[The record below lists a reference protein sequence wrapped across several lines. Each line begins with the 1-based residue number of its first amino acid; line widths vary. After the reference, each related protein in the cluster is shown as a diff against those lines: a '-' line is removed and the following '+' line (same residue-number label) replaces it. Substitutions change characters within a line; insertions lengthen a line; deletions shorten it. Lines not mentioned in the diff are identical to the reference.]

1 MNESVNES
9 LKNKPAGYV
18 IGRILIFLV
27 LLILAVTF
35 LYPLFYMFINSL
47 KSKTAYYISPFG
59 LPVPGEFQWQNYAT
73 MISQFRILPLMWNS
87 FVISLFTVVGLIIF
101 GTLAS
106 YAFAKIRFPFSRWL
120 YLGFLVTLFV
130 PVQVTMVP
138 LYISYAKIGLVD
150 NWFGVVISNWA
161 MFLPETVMLM
171 TANFKGIPDEI
182 IEAATIDGCGFFG
195 RLTNVV
201 LPMGWPAV
209 SLTIIFF
216 FINSWNDLFAPMIIL
231 KSMDKRTVMVALE
244 GLIGRYTGNP
254 PFQYAGLVLAALPAI
269 LVYAFLQ
276 KSIVNGMSMGAIK

>member
-1 MNESVNES
+1 MNESM
-9 LKNKPAGYV
+9 KNKSAGFI

-27 LLILAVTF
+27 LLALAITF

-47 KSKTAYYISPFG
+47 KTKSAYYISPFA
-59 LPVPGEFQWQNYAT
+59 LPSPADLQLQNYLT
-73 MISQFRILPLMWNS
+73 MISQFKILPLMWNS
-87 FVISLFTVVGLIIF
+87 FVISLFTVVGLIVF

-106 YAFAKIRFPFSRWL
+106 YAFAKIHFPGDRGF
-120 YLGFLVTLFV
+120 YLAFLVTLFV

-150 NWFGVVISNWA
+150 NWMGVVISNWA

-171 TANFKGIPDEI
+171 TANFKGIPNEI

-195 RLTNVV
+195 RLQHVV

-254 PFQYAGLVLAALPAI
+254 PFQYAGLMLAALPAI

>member
-1 MNESVNES
+1 MNESM
-9 LKNKPAGYV
+9 KNKSAGF
-18 IGRILIFLV
+18 ILGRILIFLV
-27 LLILAVTF
+27 LLALAVTF

-47 KSKTAYYISPFG
+47 KSKSAYYISPFA
-59 LPVPGEFQWQNYAT
+59 LPDLGALQWQNYLT
-73 MISQFRILPLMWNS
+73 MISQFKILPLMWNS
-87 FVISLFTVVGLIIF
+87 FVISLFTVIGLIIF

-106 YAFAKIRFPFSRWL
+106 YAFAKIHFPGDRGF
-120 YLGFLVTLFV
+120 YLAFLVTLFV

-150 NWFGVVISNWA
+150 NWMGVVISNWA

-171 TANFKGIPDEI
+171 TANFKGIPNEI

-195 RLTNVV
+195 RLQHVV

-254 PFQYAGLVLAALPAI
+254 PFQYAGLMLAALPAI

>member
-1 MNESVNES
+1 MKKKSFR
-9 LKNKPAGYV
+9 YV
-18 IGRILIFLV
+18 FGRILIFLV
-27 LLILAVTF
+27 LFVLAVSF

-47 KSKTAYYISPFG
+47 KSKSAYYISPFN
-59 LPVPGEFQWQNYAT
+59 LPNLGEMQWQNYAT
-73 MISQFRILPLMWNS
+73 MISQFKILPLMWNS
-87 FVISLFTVVGLIIF
+87 FVISFFTVVGLIIF

-106 YAFAKIRFPFSRWL
+106 YAFAKIKFPGSRWF

-130 PVQVTMVP
+130 PVQVTMIP

-150 NWFGVVISNWA
+150 NWIGVVISNWA

-182 IEAATIDGCGFFG
+182 IEAATIDGCDFFG
-195 RLTNVV
+195 RLRNVV

>member
-1 MNESVNES
+1 MNESM
-9 LKNKPAGYV
+9 KNKSAGFI

-27 LLILAVTF
+27 LLALAVTF
-35 LYPLFYMFINSL
+35 LYPLFYMLINSL
-47 KSKTAYYISPFG
+47 KSKTAYYISPFA
-59 LPVPGEFQWQNYAT
+59 LPDFGALQMQNYAT

-87 FVISLFTVVGLIIF
+87 FVISLFTVIGLIIF

-106 YAFAKIRFPFSRWL
+106 YAFAKIHFPGDRGF

-150 NWFGVVISNWA
+150 NWMGVVISNWA

-171 TANFKGIPDEI
+171 TANFKGIPNEI

-195 RLTNVV
+195 RLQHVV

-254 PFQYAGLVLAALPAI
+254 PFQYAGLMLAALPAI

>member
-1 MNESVNES
+1 MKRKSFW
-9 LKNKPAGYV
+9 YV
-18 IGRILIFLV
+18 FGRTLIFLV
-27 LLILAVTF
+27 LFVLAVSF

-47 KSKTAYYISPFG
+47 KSKSAYYISPFALPG
-59 LPVPGEFQWQNYAT
+59 LGEMQWQNYAT

-87 FVISLFTVVGLIIF
+87 FVISFFTVVGLIVF

-106 YAFAKIRFPFSRWL
+106 YAFAKIKFPGSRL
-120 YLGFLVTLFV
+120 FYLGFLVTLFV
-130 PVQVTMVP
+130 PVQVTMIP

-150 NWFGVVISNWA
+150 NWIGVVISNWA

-182 IEAATIDGCGFFG
+182 IEAATIDGCDFAG
-195 RLTNVV
+195 RLRNVV

>member
-1 MNESVNES
+1 MKKKSFW
-9 LKNKPAGYV
+9 YV
-18 IGRILIFLV
+18 FGRILIFLV
-27 LLILAVTF
+27 LFVLAVSF

-47 KSKTAYYISPFG
+47 KSKSAYYISPFN
-59 LPVPGEFQWQNYAT
+59 LPNPAEMQWQNYAT
-73 MISQFRILPLMWNS
+73 MISQFKILPLMWNS
-87 FVISLFTVVGLIIF
+87 FVISFFTVVGLIIF

-106 YAFAKIRFPFSRWL
+106 YAFAKIKFPGSRWL

-130 PVQVTMVP
+130 PVQVTMIP

-150 NWFGVVISNWA
+150 NWIGVVISNWA

-182 IEAATIDGCGFFG
+182 IEAATIDGCDFFG
-195 RLTNVV
+195 RLRNVV

>member
-1 MNESVNES
+1 MKRKSFW
-9 LKNKPAGYV
+9 YV
-18 IGRILIFLV
+18 FGRTLIFLV
-27 LLILAVTF
+27 LFVLAVSF

-47 KSKTAYYISPFG
+47 KSKSAYYISPFALPG
-59 LPVPGEFQWQNYAT
+59 LGEMQWQNYAT

-87 FVISLFTVVGLIIF
+87 FVISFFTVVGLIVF

-106 YAFAKIRFPFSRWL
+106 YAFAKIKFPGNRLF

-130 PVQVTMVP
+130 PVQVTMIP

-150 NWFGVVISNWA
+150 NWIGVVISNWA

-182 IEAATIDGCGFFG
+182 IEAATIDGCDFAG
-195 RLTNVV
+195 RLRNVV